1 MAPDSKRNFISSL
14 KGWYQRYNIT
24 VINALVTVIL
34 VGIVVFVLLNS
45 ASDLQR
51 RTVEESV
58 VNLAG
63 MTANEVQANYANYFN
78 IARTMAQI
86 MRNYQTIEV
95 ERRRTYFNDIML
107 GILNANS
114 ALVSIYTILRP
125 HELDDMDAEYANT
138 DYSDETGQYI
148 TGFTREQGWVAQRA
162 FAEYKYL
169 LDAYSEDISGYD
181 NTIIGEPRLMPIGLL
196 GTNVW
201 VIDMQIPIM
210 RDAYYAIG
218 LIGVTINL
226 TQLQFLVESRNPYGD
241 GRTMVV
247 SEQGNIVAHYNPQLR
262 GFNLSNTRFDDHLF
276 SADTHAQIFQVAHD
290 SIDNRE
296 PTVLTTRDTLIVSY
310 PLEATNSYLASF
322 TSFIWNET
330 SNPPWAV
337 ITMVP
342 LATIFSPINTLIRF
356 SVVFIIGAGIL
367 AAVVVFLT
375 SSRITQ
381 RARFLQRDLERAT
394 TMQNNLKYGLF
405 LMNQKFII
413 QGAYSKA
420 LEKILSISDLQGK
433 SFLDLLSDSIKDS
446 EQGGLADYFGMIF
459 KRSFDKDMLE
469 SINPIN
475 EFVYTSIESGEVK
488 NLRSTFTLT
497 EWGRGTSFIL
507 GTLEDITAE
516 KELEQQLLEA
526 DTQREKEMKAL
537 FQVIQLDPR
546 VLSDFIEDAE
556 YEFDQINGMLKNREK
571 YSREVLVQM
580 YQSIHAIKS
589 NALILN
595 LDNFSNRL
603 HKMESSIKNLRERD
617 EKSVTID
624 DFLGLL
630 LEVNEVMKEKDQ
642 LKAAIGKITNFRSLS
657 GKGANQEQYVL
668 VETLTQVCKKA
679 QAALDKKARLVVEKI
694 DSAAFDYGPRRVI
707 KEVLTQLVRNA
718 VYHGIE
724 PPDEREAAGK
734 EGEGEIRLSVRHG
747 VNEIIIQLS
756 DNGRGLDFGHIRQKA
771 LANNL
776 FANPAEADERSN
788 LIQALFMPGFST
800 AETTDL
806 HAGRGVGLSLVRD
819 RIRKL
824 HGRIKVTTDQG
835 KGTTFVITIPLET
848 EAVSKAS

>member
-1 MAPDSKRNFISSL
+1 MARASNRNFISSL
-14 KGWYQRYNIT
+14 QKNSIT
-24 VINALVTVIL
+24 IINASVTVAL
-34 VGIVVFVLLNS
+34 LGIAVVVLLNRS
-45 ASDLQR
+45 SDLQR
-51 RTVEESV
+51 RTAEESV
-58 VNLAG
+58 VNLTG
-63 MTANEVQANYANYFN
+63 MTANEVQSNYANYFN
-78 IARTMAQI
+78 IARTMSQI

-107 GILNANS
+107 GILNSNS

-125 HELDDMDAEYANT
+125 HELDDLDAEYANSEF
-138 DYSDETGQYI
+138 SDETGQYI
-148 TGFTREQGWVAQRA
+148 TGFTRERGWVDQRA
-162 FAEYKYL
+162 FTEYKDL
-169 LDAYSEDISGYD
+169 LDVYNNLVYGYD
-181 NTIIGEPRLMPIGLL
+181 NTIISEPRLMPLGLL
-196 GTNVW
+196 NTDAW
-201 VIDMQIPIM
+201 VIDIQVPIM

-226 TQLQFLVESRNPYGD
+226 AQLQFLVESKKPYVD

-247 SEQGNIVAHYNPQLR
+247 SEQGNVIAHYNPQLR
-262 GFNLSNTRFDDHLF
+262 GLNLPSAKFEDPLF
-276 SADTHAQIFQVAHD
+276 STETHAHISRTVVESVNTQ
-290 SIDNRE
+290 E
-296 PTVLTTRDTLIVSY
+296 PAVLTTRDTLIVSY
-310 PLEATNSYLASF
+310 PLKATNPYLSSF
-322 TSFIWNET
+322 SFSET

-342 LATIFSPINTLIRF
+342 LATIFAPINALIRF
-356 SVVFIIGAGIL
+356 SIVFIIGAGIL
-367 AAVVVFLT
+367 AAAVVFLT

-394 TMQNNLKYGLF
+394 AMQDNLKYGMF
-405 LMNQKFII
+405 LMDQKFVI

-420 LEKILSISDLQGK
+420 LEKILSVSDLQGK
-433 SFLDLLSDSIKDS
+433 SFIDMLSSSIKDT
-446 EQGGLADYFGMIF
+446 EQSGLADYFGMIF

-475 EFVYTSIESGEVK
+475 EFAYTSAETGEVK
-488 NLRSTFTLT
+488 NLRSSFTLT
-497 EWGRGTSFIL
+497 EWGRGTSYIL

-516 KELEQQLLEA
+516 RELEQQLLDA
-526 DTQREKEMKAL
+526 DSQREKEMKAL

-546 VLSDFIEDAE
+546 VLGDFIEDAE
-556 YEFDQINGMLKNREK
+556 YEFNQINEMLKNREK

-595 LDNFSNRL
+595 LDNFSSRL
-603 HKMESSIKNLRERD
+603 HRMENTIKNLREKD
-617 EKSVTID
+617 ESAVTID
-624 DFLGLL
+624 DFLGLI

-642 LKAAIGKITNFRSLS
+642 LKAAIVKITNFKNLS
-657 GKGANQEQYVL
+657 GKDANQEQYVL

-679 QAALDKKARLVVEKI
+679 QTALAKKARLVVEEI
-694 DSAAFDYGPRRVI
+694 DRAAFDQGPRRVI

-734 EGEGEIRLSVRHG
+734 ESEGEIRLSVKRRA
-747 VNEIIIQLS
+747 NEIIIYLS
-756 DNGRGLDFGHIRQKA
+756 DNGKGLDFGHIRQKA

-776 FANPAEADERSN
+776 FANPAEANESSK

-819 RIRKL
+819 RVRKL
-824 HGRIKVTTDQG
+824 HGKIKVTTEQG
-835 KGTTFVITIPLET
+835 KGTTFIINFPLGQ